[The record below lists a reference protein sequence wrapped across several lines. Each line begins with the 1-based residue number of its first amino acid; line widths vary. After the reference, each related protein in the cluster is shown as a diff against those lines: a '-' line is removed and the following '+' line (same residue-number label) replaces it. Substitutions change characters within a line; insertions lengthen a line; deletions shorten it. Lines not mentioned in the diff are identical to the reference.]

1 MVATPAYVLS
11 SERTIAPFGDP
22 VSRCWIGDR
31 RLADHQDRAL
41 ADLGLEVRRVR
52 DLAEI
57 REPEYLLILD
67 YVFVSTGVLRKFLEG
82 ARVATGSSALGI
94 PRGPMVEFTH
104 PVQQI
109 RFEKDFRYAAG
120 ERALY
125 DVFYVRQRIGGL
137 DELRAAAR
145 AEVVELKERTFP
157 VDLGAMGARG
167 RSMAVPLSNGVVM
180 HLGHWVHVWQANV
193 FAIGLGWARE
203 ASRRKL
209 WLAWILIRSLFAT
222 TRGKIAYGFL
232 SRLNVVG
239 KGCLIHPS
247 ATVEGCILGPGVH
260 IGAGAQVRFSM
271 LGAGASIGEQAIV
284 NGSVVGDKSIIA
296 QQAILNLSAIYPESF
311 VKTIQGGLV
320 GSEAFVGGR
329 VRFYDLKLEGT
340 IEVEHDGGFADT
352 KLNFLAG
359 CVGHKVSISGPVW
372 FYPGRSIPNGYRII
386 QHPKQVVG
394 RIAPGLPT
402 DEFLVNQGGRLIPVS
417 ETRRPGASKGETKG

>member
-1 MVATPAYVLS
+1 MATPAYVLDS
-11 SERTIAPFGDP
+11 RRTIAPFGDP
-22 VSRCWIGDR
+22 VSRTWLGDR
-31 RLADHQDRAL
+31 RLGEHQDRAF
-41 ADLGLEVRRVR
+41 ADLGLPARRVS
-52 DLAEI
+52 DLGEI
-57 REPEYLLILD
+57 SDPEYLLIVD
-67 YVFVSTGVLRKFLEG
+67 YVFVSTGLLRRFLEA
-82 ARVATGSSALGI
+82 ARAGGGNRVLGV

-104 PVQQI
+104 PIQGL
-109 RFEKDFRYAAG
+109 RFEKDFRYPSG

-125 DVFYVRQRIGGL
+125 DVFYVRERVTSL
-137 DELRAAAR
+137 DELRAR
-145 AEVVELKERTFP
+145 SSAEVVELRERTFP

-193 FAIGLGWARE
+193 FTIGLAWARE
-203 ASRRKL
+203 ATARKA
-209 WLAWILIRSLFAT
+209 WLAWILLRSLFAT

-232 SRLNVVG
+232 GRLNVIG

-260 IGAGAQVRFSM
+260 VGAGAQVRFSL

-320 GSEAFVGGR
+320 GSESFVGGR
-329 VRFYDLKLEGT
+329 VRFYDLKLEGS

-359 CVGHKVSISGPVW
+359 CVGHKASISGPVW
-372 FYPGRSIPNGYRII
+372 FYPGRAIPNGYRII

-394 RIAPGLPT
+394 RIAPDLST
-402 DEFLVNQGGRLIPVS
+402 TEFLVNQGGRLIPVS
-417 ETRRPGASKGETKG
+417 ETRRPAAPKPETKT